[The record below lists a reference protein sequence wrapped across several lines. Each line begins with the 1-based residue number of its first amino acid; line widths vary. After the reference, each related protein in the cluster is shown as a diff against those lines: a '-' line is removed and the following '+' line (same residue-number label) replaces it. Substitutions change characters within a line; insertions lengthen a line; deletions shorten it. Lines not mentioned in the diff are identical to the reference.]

1 MATIYF
7 TEKEILQQPRT
18 WENTLE
24 VLETVKEGL
33 VQFFNGVRPEE
44 VIFIG
49 CGTSYYISISAA
61 STFMEVTGISAK
73 AVPAS
78 EIFIKPEAVINPNK
92 QTLVIGASRSG
103 TTTEVVRALE
113 HVKTHNL
120 GETLAV
126 TAYPESDL
134 VKHASY
140 SIILPHVQEKS
151 VVMTSSFTNILL
163 SLNLFAAIVA
173 EDQAYLN
180 ELRKLPEAGSKLMD
194 YAIEF
199 GQQIG
204 ENLKLEHYIFLGL
217 GSYYGLACEGMLKM
231 KEMTQAFC
239 EAFNPLEFRHGP
251 ISVLSETCMT
261 VLLGQNATA
270 GYDAALVKDLI
281 KYGSQVVVLGE
292 NADQFEG
299 VTALQFEA
307 GLSDSSRSILYLIV
321 LQWMAYYRTL
331 KLGLNPDEPRNLSQ
345 VVKL

>member
-1 MATIYF
+1 MITYF
-7 TEKEILQQPRT
+7 TKKEILQQPTT
-18 WENTLE
+18 WEKTLE
-24 VLETVKEGL
+24 VLQTNRESL
-33 VQFFNGVRPEE
+33 FQFFNGVKPEE
-44 VIFIG
+44 VIFVG

-113 HVKTHNL
+113 HVKNHNL

-151 VVMTSSFTNILL
+151 VVMTSSFTNIVL

-173 EDQAYLN
+173 EDHVYFD
-180 ELRKLPEAGSKLMD
+180 ELRKLPEAGSALMD
-194 YAIEF
+194 QAIEF

-204 ENLKLEHYIFLGL
+204 ENLKFEHYIFLGL

-231 KEMTQAFC
+231 KEMTQAVC

-251 ISVLSETCMT
+251 ISVLNDKCMT
-261 VLLGQNATA
+261 VLLSQNATA
-270 GYDAALVKDLI
+270 SYDVALIKDLT
-281 KYGSQVVVLGE
+281 KHGSQVVVLGE
-292 NADQFEG
+292 NAGQFKG
-299 VTALQFEA
+299 VTAVQLESGF
-307 GLSDSSRSILYLIV
+307 SDHSRSILYLIV